1 METWDGGPEDPF
13 ENFYHEND
21 VVSGTKDDG
30 DWYCNIYNLMIKF
43 I

>member
-1 METWDGGPEDPF
+1 METWDGGAADPF

-30 DWYCNIYNLMIKF
+30 EWFY
-43 I
+43 